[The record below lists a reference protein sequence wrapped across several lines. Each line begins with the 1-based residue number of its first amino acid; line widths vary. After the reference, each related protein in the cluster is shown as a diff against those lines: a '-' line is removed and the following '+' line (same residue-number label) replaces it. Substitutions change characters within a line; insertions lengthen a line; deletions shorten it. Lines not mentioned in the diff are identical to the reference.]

1 MSLPLPPPT
10 YSASEEAQTRSQI
23 QQRLDEK
30 LNRFGDVELQKDQR
44 LIMQSPDGNRWSISV
59 NDLGMV
65 TATAA

>member
-23 QQRLDEK
+23 QQRLNGKYD
-30 LNRFGDVELQKDQR
+30 RGADIELQKDQR
-44 LIMQSPDGNRWSISV
+44 IIVESPDGNRWSITV
-59 NDLGMV
+59 NNLGMV

>member
-10 YSASEEAQTRSQI
+10 YSQGEEAQTRSQI

-44 LIMQSPDGNRWSISV
+44 LIMQSPDGSRWSITV
-59 NDLGMV
+59 NNLGMV

>member
-1 MSLPLPPPT
+1 MSLPLPPPQ